1 MESEQALW
9 RAVIMQAI
17 EDLFSGKRQESR
29 NAFQWIFENNSDF
42 RNVCDYA
49 DIDPMSLR
57 QCILGKIING
67 E

>member
-17 EDLFSGKRQESR
+17 EDLFSGKKQESR
-29 NAFQWIFENNSDF
+29 EAFRWIFENNSDF
-42 RNVCDYA
+42 RSVCDYA

-57 QCILGKIING
+57 QCIFGKIING
-67 E
+67 G